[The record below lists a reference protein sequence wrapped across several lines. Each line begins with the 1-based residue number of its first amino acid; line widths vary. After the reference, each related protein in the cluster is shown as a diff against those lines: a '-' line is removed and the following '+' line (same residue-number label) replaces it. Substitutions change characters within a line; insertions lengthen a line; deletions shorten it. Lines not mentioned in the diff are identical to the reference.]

1 MNLYWKRW
9 MKKKKKILKKMST
22 KDILKLMDEEI
33 VEKSLEIE
41 LPTVD

>member
-9 MKKKKKILKKMST
+9 MKKKKKMLRKMKT
-22 KDILKLMDEEI
+22 KDILKLMEKEI
-33 VEKSLEIE
+33 IENSLEIQ